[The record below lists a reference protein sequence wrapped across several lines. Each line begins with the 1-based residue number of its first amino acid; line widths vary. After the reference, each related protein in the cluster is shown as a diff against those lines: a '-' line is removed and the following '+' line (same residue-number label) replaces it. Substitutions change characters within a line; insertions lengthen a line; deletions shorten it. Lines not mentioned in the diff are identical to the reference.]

1 MTAPV
6 VQRLRDAAAAMQEG
20 RVSMQA
26 MAQARGPEAHG
37 TLPLLMAAPSL
48 LRVPCLGT
56 VLGLGVA
63 ALAIDDQRQPSHR
76 V

>member
-26 MAQARGPEAHG
+26 MAQAH
-37 TLPLLMAAPSL
+37 APRL
-48 LRVPCLGT
+48 LRVPCVGT
-56 VLGLGVA
+56 VLGLGMA
-63 ALAIDDQRQPSHR
+63 ALAVDDQRPPSQQ

>member
-1 MTAPV
+1 MTAPI

-37 TLPLLMAAPSL
+37 TLPLLMAAPRSVGGRTL
-48 LRVPCLGT
+48 
-56 VLGLGVA
+56 
-63 ALAIDDQRQPSHR
+63 PSPGP
-76 V
+76 